1 MLGKIEMNQIKK
13 ILKDNIDNNVIAG
26 GNLMIIK
33 EGKENE
39 K

>member
-26 GNLMIIK
+26 GNLIYPV
-33 EGKENE
+33 N
-39 K
+39 